1 MYRDNRKR
9 TKWRIPLVAA
19 ALILPFS
26 TLGNAAMADEP
37 MLVEDAES
45 INQPGMTE
53 AGTTSPSAIGGTQTV
68 EEYDPGAL
76 SETQ

>member
-1 MYRDNRKR
+1 MYRNNRKR
-9 TKWRIPLVAA
+9 TKWMIPLVAA

-45 INQPGMTE
+45 INQPGM
-53 AGTTSPSAIGGTQTV
+53 AAARTTSPSAIDGTHT
-68 EEYDPGAL
+68 
-76 SETQ
+76 SKSTIR